1 MLPVCVQ
8 TVYVSNLQEAVRFY
22 ADALGYEVKESYGPC
37 IVQLKTGSVT
47 LILEEIEAG
56 GQPSTPITVLSF
68 RTEDIQA
75 SMRSVVEAG
84 GELLHSSPQ
93 KCPVGLFVRFKDKA
107 GVMHELLQFD
117 NAGQGR

>member
-8 TVYVSNLQEAVRFY
+8 TIYVSNLQEAVRFY
-22 ADALGYEVKESYGPC
+22 ADALGYEVKASYGSC

-56 GQPSTPITVLSF
+56 GQPSTPATVLAF

-75 SMRSVVEAG
+75 SMRRVVEAG

-93 KCPVGLFVRFKDKA
+93 RCPVGVFVNFKDKA
-107 GVMHELLQFD
+107 GVLHSLLQFD
-117 NAGQGR
+117 NA